1 MELKNTK
8 FGMLDVKVFKTRKEM
23 GHEAARDVEAR
34 LKRIISEKGEA
45 TVVFAAA
52 PSQNE
57 LLEGLCSADV
67 DWTRV
72 RALHM
77 DEYIGLP
84 KDHPAGF
91 GNFLRRAIFDRL
103 PFKEI
108 HYIADAGEDEK
119 EACAAYSAILEKYPP
134 DIILLGVGENG
145 HLAFNDPPV
154 ADFND
159 PLKVKVVELDDVCRN
174 QQVNDGCFAVIDDV
188 PKKAITLTMSAIM
201 AVPEAVAV
209 VPGMSK
215 ARAVDAMLNGPIST
229 ECPASILRTH
239 PQSVLYLDS
248 ESAST
253 ALKINTER

>member
-1 MELKNTK
+1 MELINAKIGNLMVRG
-8 FGMLDVKVFKTRKEM
+8 FETREQM
-23 GHEAARDVEAR
+23 GLSAAEDVEKR
-34 LKRIISEKGEA
+34 LQRIIEKKGEA
-45 TVVFAAA
+45 TAVFAAA

-57 LLEGLCSADV
+57 LLEALCKSNV
-67 DWTRV
+67 DWSTV

-91 GNFLRRAIFDRL
+91 GNFLRRAIFDKL

-108 HYIADAGEDEK
+108 YFMADAGDDAEETCRVYSEIIEK
-119 EACAAYSAILEKYPP
+119 FPP

-159 PLKVKVVELDDVCRN
+159 PKSVKIVELDDVCRN

-188 PKKAITLTMSAIM
+188 PKKAITLTMSAIL
-201 AVPEAVAV
+201 AVPETVAV
-209 VPGMSK
+209 VPGRLK
-215 ARAVDAMLNGPIST
+215 AKAVKAMLYGPIST
-229 ECPASILRTH
+229 ACPASILRNH
-239 PQSVLYLDS
+239 PQSTLYLDR
-248 ESAST
+248 ESASL
-253 ALKINTER
+253 AFEGKV